1 MTNYETHTNTADMN
15 KDIDQDRIDDWKD
28 LLENFSKGEWI
39 TTERMQTFM
48 QIAGCERKEFAAS
61 NILSFLFDAKKPHGL
76 GNILTRALY
85 DLSKEKEIEGEALVH
100 PIDESTEIMAVHTEY
115 STKNNK
121 RIDILIETDS
131 HVICIEN
138 KIFAPLYNDLKE
150 YKNTVKGIAKDGG
163 KEYLCFLLS
172 PRKRPPEDT
181 KGFIPIIYSELF
193 DKATNYMHKLD
204 IYNKEKHFLY
214 LQLFYDLF
222 QSIKDL
228 THDERMKEKFQ
239 DFLSKN
245 GCEQIP
251 SLVGNL
257 RDYMRSVINQVN
269 SKLSDK
275 NKLENIKQDLWK
287 SKSYGLDEYTLVHD
301 VVVAEEGHFKID
313 TLLNL
318 KEGKW
323 QIRIGDREENFLEK
337 HLKKMGLDN
346 KRKYKRILKMDYLGI
361 DNIKS
366 SLRRKG
372 IFVDETTHKDK
383 QYLYIYIDVIGNDID
398 TIVNIISGK
407 LNDIIEKLLG

>member
-1 MTNYETHTNTADMN
+1 MTNYKTHTNTTDMD
-15 KDIDQDRIDDWKD
+15 KYIDQNRIDDWKD

-85 DLSKEKEIEGEALVH
+85 DLYKVKSTSKEELTN
-100 PIDESTEIMAVHTEY
+100 PIKESTEIMAVHTEHP
-115 STKNNK
+115 TKNNK

-138 KIFAPLYNDLKE
+138 KIFASLYNDLKE
-150 YKNTVKGIAKDGG
+150 YEDTAKDLADKGS
-163 KEYLCFLLS
+163 KEYLCFVLS
-172 PRKRPPEDT
+172 PWKEPPGDT
-181 KGFIPIIYSELF
+181 KGFIYITYSELF

-222 QSIKDL
+222 QSIEDL
-228 THDERMKEKFQ
+228 THDENMKDQFQ
-239 DFLSKN
+239 EFLSAN
-245 GCEQIP
+245 SCEQIP

-275 NKLENIKQDLWK
+275 NELENITHDIWK
-287 SKSYGLDEYTLVHD
+287 GTSYGLDEYTLVHD
-301 VVVAEEGHFKID
+301 VVVVEEGHFKID

-323 QIRIGDREENFLEK
+323 QIRIGDREKNFLEK
-337 HLKKMGLDN
+337 HLRNKGLYN
-346 KRKYKRILKMDYLGI
+346 KQKYKRILKKDYLGI
-361 DNIKS
+361 DNIKK
-366 SLRRKG
+366 SLTNKG
-372 IFVDETTHKDK
+372 IFVDEKKYSDK
-383 QYLYIYIDVIGNDID
+383 QYSYIYIDVTGNDID